1 MGIMSILISLLIIAA
16 IGGAGFGGWHGAL
29 WWHNRTRDPRSEDP
43 RDQEIRELRA
53 ALSIAQKLAA
63 DTGKEKDA
71 VARELIGVRETLKRA
86 EVAANNSLQK
96 YAMTKEALN
105 KELAERE
112 ELQEDIKHYRAEM
125 DELET
130 RNHELEMRLNLS
142 EGPDL
147 ILTEEEQRFEQSR
160 KQLAE
165 MQTEVTK
172 WKQHCAVLAKN
183 ARVLRE
189 KIDAL
194 KVAAPAQ
201 VVHDGVPTGPVTI
214 GATDTSVTANTDSMK
229 ALVVPQSDVPAE
241 EQDDLRAI
249 RGVGEKMEQKLH
261 LLGIFSFR
269 SILELGP
276 EDLERAALVIP
287 NLDKRMKREGWP
299 DQARALHLDK
309 YNEVI

>member
-1 MGIMSILISLLIIAA
+1 MGIMSILITLLIIAA
-16 IGGAGFGGWHGAL
+16 IGGAGFGGWHAAL
-29 WWHNRTRDPRSEDP
+29 WWHNRTRDPHSEDP

-71 VARELIGVRETLKRA
+71 IARELIGVGESLKRA
-86 EVAANNSLQK
+86 ETAANNSLQK
-96 YAMTKEALN
+96 YAVTKEALN

-147 ILTEEEQRFEQSR
+147 ILAEEEQKFEQAR
-160 KQLAE
+160 KQTAILQAE
-165 MQTEVTK
+165 VEK
-172 WKQHCAVLAKN
+172 WKQHCAVLGKN
-183 ARVLRE
+183 AKVLRE
-189 KIDAL
+189 KIESMRMNL
-194 KVAAPAQ
+194 SSQ
-201 VVHDGVPTGPVTI
+201 VIHDGVPAGPVTV
-214 GATDTSVTANTDSMK
+214 GGSDTSVTANTDSMK
-229 ALVVPQSDVPAE
+229 ALAMPESAASPE
-241 EQDDLRAI
+241 KRDDLTAI

-269 SILELGP
+269 RILELGT
-276 EDLERAALVIP
+276 EDLEHASLVIP
-287 NLDKRMKREGWP
+287 NLDKRMQRERWQ
-299 DQARALHLDK
+299 DQVRALHLEK